1 MLGCNSLHWAR
12 NPHNWGE
19 TSSGFLPVFNT
30 AFLVAPRHRSYCSLW
45 SYRGNV
51 RSSDFPP
58 LHTFREEASCALT
71 TQAHT
76 RCGARV
82 ARFWRVH
89 QNVIVQSS
97 AAKPAKKILKCTIV
111 YHMTVNCGKHDYC
124 VSGSQWRTNEK
135 ASTFVGNTLLR
146 KLAKEACCSKKP
158 FLLCTNVTYEY
169 NFLDTNS
176 EILAGES

>member
-45 SYRGNV
+45 SYKGNV

-76 RCGARV
+76 RCKGSAFLTSPPKRHC
-82 ARFWRVH
+82 A
-89 QNVIVQSS
+89 VIG
-97 AAKPAKKILKCTIV
+97 C
-111 YHMTVNCGKHDYC
+111 
-124 VSGSQWRTNEK
+124 K
-135 ASTFVGNTLLR
+135 ASEEDTEVYYRLPHDSELRQAWLLR
-146 KLAKEACCSKKP
+146 IGLSVTDKRKSIYVCGQHFAAEACQRSP
-158 FLLCTNVTYEY
+158 L
-169 NFLDTNS
+169 
-176 EILAGES
+176 